1 MTNPNSELY
10 LSRQTPFEKYEEEFN
25 LYITKKKSY
34 IIFNERQRFK
44 AGVITKTQFDFN
56 TSEDQL
62 DKMIDKQSIPL
73 KVQARN
79 PGNRIV
85 RLLSN
90 QVEKSES
97 KIADAKLKMRQ
108 YKFKSKMTVV
118 QEMVESEEGDSQRQS
133 KSSEVR
139 SNSKLKSVIS
149 SPDQSEIEMAPL
161 PKRTSFK
168 SKRPPTFMTEQIPFR
183 NSQNMSKIVPTEKV
197 IEPTKISALGS
208 DF

>member
-1 MTNPNSELY
+1 M
-10 LSRQTPFEKYEEEFN
+10 N

-44 AGVITKTQFDFN
+44 TGVITKTQLDFN
-56 TSEDQL
+56 TSEEQL
-62 DKMIDKQSIPL
+62 DKIIDKQSIPL

-79 PGNRIV
+79 PGNRIS

-97 KIADAKLKMRQ
+97 KIADAKLKMIK
-108 YKFKSKMTVV
+108 YKFKSEMTVV
-118 QEMVESEEGDSQRQS
+118 KENLESLEEDSQRKI
-133 KSSEVR
+133 KSSEVS

-161 PKRTSFK
+161 PKITSFK
-168 SKRPPTFMTEQIPFR
+168 SKRPPTFMTEQIPFH
-183 NSQNMSKIVPTEKV
+183 NSSSINKIVPTEKV
-197 IEPTKISALGS
+197 IEPTKISALGN
-208 DF
+208 DFEQQRRLVAAKVKRL